1 MRFLPVLLIAALAT
15 PALADRTVRT
25 LDAVEPAAGIQ
36 KVHLE
41 YSVGELTVEPSTD
54 DRIRFTVKVRCKD
67 GSRKCEERAEE
78 LEIEARRVGSTLK
91 LEIPKTN
98 NWSNNSKTTFRGL
111 LQMPA
116 DIALKLEMGVGEL
129 TLSGLKDD
137 VDVNLGVGEARLRLS
152 ENHVRQVAV
161 SSGVGDASLRVGKRH
176 MEGSGWL
183 GHSVRWD
190 DGPGRARI
198 DVDLGVGETEVV
210 LD

>member
-1 MRFLPVLLIAALAT
+1 MRFVPVLLIAALAS

-41 YSVGELTVEPSTD
+41 YSVGELTIEPSPD
-54 DRIRFTVKVRCKD
+54 DKIHFTVKVRCKD
-67 GSRKCEERAEE
+67 DSRKCEERAEE

-91 LEIPKTN
+91 LEIPKTS
-98 NWSNNSKTTFRGL
+98 NWNTHKTTLRGL

-129 TLSGLKDD
+129 TLSGLRDD

-152 ENHVRQVAV
+152 EDHVRQVAV

-176 MEGSGWL
+176 MAGSGWL

-190 DGPGRARI
+190 DGPGRARV